1 MASIV
6 NNPVNDTT
14 STAEPVQNYLEKSGL
29 LSQLSLPMADFAA
42 RTAYHLQQLR
52 SYLAA
57 SAVAA
62 TTAEAVTDVA
72 VSESS
77 VTWQYAVPEL
87 GEGGACSLFGVL
99 ADTPYDLT
107 AILGGKT
114 AANQQALLALKH
126 ITTYYREQAKVAWFG
141 IYQARDNVQGQPVLV
156 KLSYFGAPSRAEF
169 PLTAQFA
176 QISNNSTVGL
186 SGQARVINDVAAY
199 LQQGGEY
206 YTCDPKVQAEACL
219 PLFDQSGRIVGIVDA
234 EDFTKQ
240 VFTPE
245 AMALL
250 VAVCLA
256 IPEFLPATS

>member
-1 MASIV
+1 MV
-6 NNPVNDTT
+6 KTLNDTA
-14 STAEPVQNYLEKSGL
+14 STAEAVQAYLEKSGL
-29 LSQLSLPMADFAA
+29 LCQLTLPLADFAA
-42 RTAYHLQQLR
+42 RTGYYRQQLTA
-52 SYLAA
+52 YLASTA
-57 SAVAA
+57 AQEVEQAVQ
-62 TTAEAVTDVA
+62 
-72 VSESS
+72 
-77 VTWQYAVPEL
+77 WHYAVPEL

-114 AANQQALLALKH
+114 AANQQALLKLH
-126 ITTYYREQAKVAWFG
+126 QITAYYREQAKVAWFG
-141 IYQARDNVQGQPVLV
+141 IYQARANTAGESVLV

-169 PLTAQFA
+169 PLTAEFA

-186 SGQARVINDVAAY
+186 TGQARVINDVAAY

-206 YTCDPKVQAEACL
+206 YTCDPQVQAEACL

-240 VFTPE
+240 IFTAE

-250 VAVCLA
+250 VAVCLT

>member
-1 MASIV
+1 MINAV
-6 NNPVNDTT
+6 NNLPNTT
-14 STAEPVQNYLEKSGL
+14 EAVQEYLEKTGL
-29 LSQLSLPMADFAA
+29 ISQLAVPLANF
-42 RTAYHLQQLR
+42 TAMTEGYLQQLA

-57 SAVAA
+57 D
-62 TTAEAVTDVA
+62 AEQNAP
-72 VSESS
+72 
-77 VTWQYAVPEL
+77 WHYAVPEL

-107 AILGGKT
+107 AILGGKNT
-114 AANQQALLALKH
+114 DNQLALNKLSQISAFYQQQAN
-126 ITTYYREQAKVAWFG
+126 VAWFG
-141 IYQARDNVQGQPVLV
+141 IYQARDNVAGEPVLV

-169 PLTAQFA
+169 PLTAEFA
-176 QISNNSTVGL
+176 KISNNSTVGL
-186 SGQARVINDVAAY
+186 TGQARVINDVAAY

-240 VFTPE
+240 VFTAE

-250 VAVCLA
+250 LAVCLT
-256 IPEFLPATS
+256 IPRFLPATA